1 MEVVWSRLAKETLV
15 DILNYVESNY
25 GRIVAT
31 KVYDRINRHVETLML
46 FPRIGMRVPLYANNE
61 IEVRYLINTPNI
73 IHYLI
78 TGNTIIVISV
88 LDTRRSPM
96 AINKIVSDFIESN
109 AKY

>member
-46 FPRIGMRVPLYANNE
+46 FPRIGVRVPLYANNE

-73 IHYLI
+73 INIII
-78 TGNTIIVISV
+78 TAFLSPLFINNTSSPFDYRISF
-88 LDTRRSPM
+88 S
-96 AINKIVSDFIESN
+96 IYFS
-109 AKY
+109 